1 LSRIEKGPK
10 TERLTFDWRGE
21 LVKTIR
27 MVEASQTLYHPPQTG
42 ALIYVYL
49 LGFSYDV
56 EPELGVVAPAE
67 SSQIFS

>member
-1 LSRIEKGPK
+1 
-10 TERLTFDWRGE
+10 
-21 LVKTIR
+21 

-56 EPELGVVAPAE
+56 EPELGVVALAE
-67 SSQIFS
+67 SSQIFPEANP